1 MRPQKPPRWNR
12 NDLVGNVWEL
22 TVSTSGAANQFMVCG
37 GAWGTWD
44 FPDTPRAE
52 CPYWMNENVRSNIV
66 GFRCARGAL

>member
-1 MRPQKPPRWNR
+1 
-12 NDLVGNVWEL
+12 VGNVWEL

-52 CPYWMNENVRSNIV
+52 RPYWMNENVRSNIV